1 MKNGKKEKKMKDYR
15 VRVQI
20 RNERLLSAI
29 EKIGFQSVSKFCKT
43 YGIDYQRATSIVN
56 GSLKPFGI
64 KGDINITL
72 KNMLNCLELNVE
84 DAFTP
89 RQLKGFNKHSFQFKV
104 NENELK
110 KLVDP
115 IKNHE
120 VKLIEGQVTKKLSN
134 IFSREL
140 NPRAERILRMMF
152 GIGMKDNT
160 THTLE
165 EAGLKFNITR
175 ERVRQVLLQSIAKLK
190 KSHVIKELIECGAYE
205 VISTIGKEKN
215 D

>member
-1 MKNGKKEKKMKDYR
+1 MKDYR

-29 EKIGFQSVSKFCKT
+29 EKMGFKSVSKFCKT
-43 YGIDYQRATSIVN
+43 YEIDYQRATSIVN

-165 EAGLKFNITR
+165 EAGLEFNITR